1 MQYRRR
7 VPVPGKN
14 HGRLFESAFR
24 FYRRPGRRCGALQ
37 WRCNTPQQG
46 YGLDDA
52 AKLFCVVDHTEKIE
66 YQVPTLKALQT
77 WVQAA
82 HGNEE

>member
-1 MQYRRR
+1 MLASFSDIPLSPANAFEK
-7 VPVPGKN
+7 PVSHREGFLKPSVE
-14 HGRLFESAFR
+14 RLIR
-24 FYRRPGRRCGALQ
+24 YWHTL
-37 WRCNTPQQG
+37 QQG